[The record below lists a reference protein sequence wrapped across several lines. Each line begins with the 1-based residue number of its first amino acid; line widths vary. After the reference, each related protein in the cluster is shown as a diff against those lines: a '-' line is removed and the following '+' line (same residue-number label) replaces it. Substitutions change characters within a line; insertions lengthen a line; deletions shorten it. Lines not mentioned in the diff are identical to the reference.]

1 MSLQP
6 LEHPGGLR
14 VLRAA
19 GELDVQVVPALL
31 SAVPGLV
38 AGAPSVVLDLTD
50 VTFLD
55 SSGVRLV
62 DRLTR
67 ECGQAGAAFRV
78 VAPRGN
84 RARRVLELVGLAG
97 LLTDDLPAGVAQ
109 GATSPDGTTRPTAG
123 ERRANG

>member
-19 GELDVQVVPALL
+19 GEIDVRAVPALL

-38 AGAPSVVLDLTD
+38 AGAPRVVLDLSD

-55 SSGVRLV
+55 SYGVRLV

-67 ECGQAGAAFRV
+67 ECGQAGADFRV
-78 VAPRGN
+78 VAPKGN

-97 LLTDDLPAGVAQ
+97 LLTDD
-109 GATSPDGTTRPTAG
+109 
-123 ERRANG
+123 